1 MFQKFAQYEKAS
13 GVFIKNKN
21 SPVSCHVDPVS
32 ADLLQGLEICIYKI
46 PKYPRAKVLRQF
58 AIFLQC
64 SGVWCFPSFI
74 WHLLSFYC
82 IPGTG
87 LGAGHPVWQAR
98 PGPCPEG
105 VTLREIYNSLDGVR

>member
-1 MFQKFAQYEKAS
+1 MTGNKVLFETLTQVKSIFIQNPRAMFQKFAQYEKAS

-64 SGVWCFPSFI
+64 SGV
-74 WHLLSFYC
+74 
-82 IPGTG
+82 
-87 LGAGHPVWQAR
+87 
-98 PGPCPEG
+98 
-105 VTLREIYNSLDGVR
+105 